1 MAKSGN
7 EKKSENPE
15 LKSILKK
22 PDDEI
27 ISFRARKFIAV
38 EEPANKKLFQSGKI
52 RLSGNLLTI
61 QKIIVS
67 ILFAIMGI
75 FAVFCMIFLVWYF
88 QVAATL
94 PDIEDLNKKASQ
106 FETTRI
112 LDREGNLLYEIVDP
126 NAGRRD
132 YITLNNISPYLVA
145 ATIATEDKYFYL
157 HPGFDIIAIIRAVF
171 QNFRSGTTVS
181 GASTITQ
188 QLARNILLSPEE
200 RSTRSIIR
208 KTKEI
213 FLAAEITRR
222 YTKDEILELYLNENY
237 YGSFAYGIEAAAQTY
252 FGIPAKYLD
261 LSQSAFLAGLPQA
274 PGIYDVFT
282 NYSAT
287 INRQKAVLLLIYT
300 LSKEKGCI
308 EVSNAPDKVCIDE
321 MMVDKAI
328 REIEEYD
335 FQQTKFV
342 MKYPHWVNYVR
353 SLLET
358 EYGAQTLYRS
368 GFTVYT
374 TIDPTMQELAQ
385 QTVSNQIMNLRGSN
399 VQNGA
404 LVAIKPDTGEIL
416 AMVGSPDFWSEDF
429 GSQINMA
436 VSPRQPGSAI
446 KPLIYA
452 AAFEK
457 GWTPSTL
464 IWDVP
469 TDFSPNGNP
478 DELIY
483 SQSYSPVNYDGTFHG
498 PVLLRSALA
507 NSYNIPA
514 VKALEFVKI
523 YDDPT
528 TEEMDGFIN
537 FAKRFHITTFN
548 QADYGLSL
556 ALGGGE
562 VTLLELTNAF
572 SVFANN
578 GAYVPATAIKKIIN
592 KEDEVIYE
600 SGTPEKEQIIRE
612 EYAFQ
617 MNSILS
623 DNAARTP
630 AFGSDSVLNLP
641 FPVAVKTGTTNDY
654 RDNWTVGYTPD
665 LSVGVWIGNA
675 DYSPMMGTTGI
686 SGAAPIWSDFIR
698 QAAYQ
703 ISNHTPTDFSIPEGI
718 INQTVCAISG
728 TEPSQLCPA
737 YMNEFFAYFQPPLP
751 STEDLWKETRINTWT
766 GLIPNEYCPSNT
778 IETITLNV
786 KDIWAQRWIL
796 STPEGNNWLTSLNMP
811 DLLRNKTYFFTP
823 QKSCSPQDSEPTIS
837 FTNMVDGMQIQSPIQ
852 EVFGIVNASGGIQ
865 SFSLEFGKGR
875 NPSEWFVITNG
886 IRQPYVY
893 PEKIGTW
900 NLNGIENGDYTLRIY
915 VTSPENTYAEKRVYV
930 NVNIDKQNN
939 ESSRDSGMEMI
950 DIPEEGIPEFFLIE

>member
-1 MAKSGN
+1 MTKSGK
-7 EKKSENPE
+7 EKKFDNPE
-15 LKSILKK
+15 LKNLLKNQG
-22 PDDEI
+22 DEY
-27 ISFRARKFIAV
+27 ISFRARKYISA
-38 EEPANKKLFQSGKI
+38 EEPVRKKPVRSEKI
-52 RLSGNLLTI
+52 RLPGNLLSI

-67 ILFAIMGI
+67 ILIAIMGI

-94 PDIEDLNKKASQ
+94 PDIEDLNNKASQ

-112 LDREGNLLYEIVDP
+112 LDRDGNLLYEIVDP

-132 YITLNNISPYLVA
+132 YVTINNISPYLIA
-145 ATIATEDKYFYL
+145 ATIATEDKFFYL
-157 HPGFDIIAIIRAVF
+157 HPGFDITAIIRAVF

-200 RSTRSIIR
+200 RSTRSVIR

-274 PGIYDVFT
+274 PGVYDVFT

-287 INRQKAVLLLIYT
+287 INRQKNVLLLIYT
-300 LSKEKGCI
+300 LSKEKDCI
-308 EVSNAPDKVCIDE
+308 EVSNSPDKVCIDE
-321 MMVDKAI
+321 VMVDKAI
-328 REIEEYD
+328 REIEDYD

-353 SLLET
+353 SLLEK

-374 TIDPTMQELAQ
+374 TIDPVLQELAQ
-385 QTVSNQIMNLRGSN
+385 QTVTDQIMNLSGSN

-404 LVAIKPDTGEIL
+404 LVAMKPDTGEIL
-416 AMVGSPDFWSEDF
+416 AMVGSPDFWSEGF
-429 GSQINMA
+429 SSQINMA

-457 GWTPSTL
+457 GWTPATL

-478 DELIY
+478 DELNY
-483 SQSYSPVNYDGTFHG
+483 SQPYSPVNYDGTFHG

-523 YDDPT
+523 YDDPKT
-528 TEEMDGFIN
+528 GEDDGFIN
-537 FAKRFHITTFN
+537 FAKRFHITTLN

-572 SVFANN
+572 SVFANE

-592 KEDEVIYE
+592 KQDEIIYE
-600 SGTPEKEQIIRE
+600 SAIPEKEQIIRE

-623 DNAARTP
+623 DNSARTP

-641 FPVAVKTGTTNDY
+641 FSAAVKTGTTNDY

-665 LSVGVWIGNA
+665 ISVGVWIGNA
-675 DYSPMMGTTGI
+675 DYTPMIGTTGI
-686 SGAAPIWSDFIR
+686 SGAAPIWSDFISH
-698 QAAYQ
+698 AAYQ
-703 ISNHTPTDFSIPEGI
+703 VSDQNPTNFPIPSGI
-718 INQTVCAISG
+718 VSQTVCAISG
-728 TEPSQLCPA
+728 TEPSQFCPA
-737 YMNEFFAYFQPPLP
+737 YLNDFFAYFQPPLP
-751 STEDLWKETRINTWT
+751 SSEDLWKKTRINTWT
-766 GLIPNEYCPSNT
+766 GLIPNEYCASNV
-778 IETITLNV
+778 IETMTLNV

-796 STPEGNNWLTSLNMP
+796 STPEGNNWVSSLNMP
-811 DLLRNKTYFFTP
+811 GSFQNQNFFFTP
-823 QKSCSPQDSEPTIS
+823 QKSCSPQDSEPAIS
-837 FTNMVDGMQIQSPIQ
+837 FTNIVDGMQIQNAAQ
-852 EVFGIVNASGGIQ
+852 EIFGIVNASGGIQ
-865 SFSLEFGKGR
+865 SISLEFGEGR

-886 IRQPYVY
+886 IRQPFYY

-900 NLNGIENGDYTLRIY
+900 QLGGIENGEYTLRIY
-915 VTSPENTYAEKRVYV
+915 VTSPENTYAEKSVIV
-930 NVNIDKQNN
+930 NVNIDVQNS
-939 ESSRDSGMEMI
+939 EPSSDSSMDISE
-950 DIPEEGIPEFFLIE
+950 IPEDGIPEFFLIE